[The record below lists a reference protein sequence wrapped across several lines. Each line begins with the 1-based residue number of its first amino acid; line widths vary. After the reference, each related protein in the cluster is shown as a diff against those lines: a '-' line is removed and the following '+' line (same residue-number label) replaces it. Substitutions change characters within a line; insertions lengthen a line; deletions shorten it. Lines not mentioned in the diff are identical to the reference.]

1 MEGITLMPY
10 ERTRKIEERFRKAI
24 FLIGKKRLTAGQLAE
39 ELEVSQPTA
48 NRIITELRRRGY
60 SIQSVRDE
68 YGWRYQ
74 IVNSPGSVK
83 KKSMNKGT

>member
-1 MEGITLMPY
+1 MNVPVRLKSDLG
-10 ERTRKIEERFRKAI
+10 KRF
-24 FLIGKKRLTAGQLAE
+24 AGQLAE